1 MMMMVITMMLLRVD
15 GGEGTEEEPELGHL
29 KCWLKIFVVVL
40 RIMAIMM
47 MLLMVIYHYQI
58 YIVYYVIYYIIYYD
72 PDVARSP
79 TLPTRP
85 SSTTP

>member
-47 MLLMVIYHYQI
+47 MLLMVIYHYHI
-58 YIVYYVIYYIIYYD
+58 YCILCYLLYHI
-72 PDVARSP
+72 
-79 TLPTRP
+79 L
-85 SSTTP
+85 

>member
-15 GGEGTEEEPELGHL
+15 GGEGPEEEPELGHL

-47 MLLMVIYHYQI
+47 MLLIIII
-58 YIVYYVIYYIIYYD
+58 YIVYYVIYYIMYYD
-72 PDVARSP
+72 PDVVRSP
-79 TLPTRP
+79 TSPTRP

>member
-15 GGEGTEEEPELGHL
+15 GGEGPELGHL

-47 MLLMVIYHYQI
+47 MLLMVIYHYHI
-58 YIVYYVIYYIIYYD
+58 YCILCYLLYHV
-72 PDVARSP
+72 
-79 TLPTRP
+79 L
-85 SSTTP
+85 

>member
-15 GGEGTEEEPELGHL
+15 GGEGPEEEPELGHL

-58 YIVYYVIYYIIYYD
+58 YCILCYLLYHV
-72 PDVARSP
+72 
-79 TLPTRP
+79 L
-85 SSTTP
+85 